1 MLIYIVTSGAEFD
14 PYVIHIGTVVPGMH
28 GTLLEYIN
36 IPTIQFQSNRT
47 EFASIQSHHSVVC
60 ACSKLIEKGWL

>member
-14 PYVIHIGTVVPGMH
+14 PYVIHIGTVEPGMH

-36 IPTIQFQSNRT
+36 IPTIQF
-47 EFASIQSHHSVVC
+47 
-60 ACSKLIEKGWL
+60 